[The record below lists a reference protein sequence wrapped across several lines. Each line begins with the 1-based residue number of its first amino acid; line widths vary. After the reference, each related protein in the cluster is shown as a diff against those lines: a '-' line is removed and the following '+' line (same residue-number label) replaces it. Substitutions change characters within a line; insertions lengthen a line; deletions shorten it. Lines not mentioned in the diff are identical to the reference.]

1 MKPKHGFSKE
11 IYTIV
16 KAHGPLAYNGIHTR
30 LRQRSVRM
38 SKDQV
43 KKTLSNMVQRNQLV
57 RSEHNPKKF
66 VVVDYKEH
74 EDVVISD
81 PVTTPPAVEKT
92 AEIEELTPSAGLP
105 QLDSTAIAMIASI
118 AAGTAALTTI
128 ILRYL

>member
-30 LRQRSVRM
+30 LRERSVRM

-43 KKTLSNMVQRNQLV
+43 KKTLSNMVQRDQLV
-57 RSEHNPKKF
+57 RSEHNPNKF
-66 VVVDYKEH
+66 VVVKH
-74 EDVVISD
+74 EDVTVSD
-81 PVTTPPAVEKT
+81 PIPTPPVVEKT
-92 AEIEELTPSAGLP
+92 AEMEELPRSQGLP
-105 QLDSTAIAMIASI
+105 QLDSTAIAMIAAI

-128 ILRYL
+128 ILRFV

>member
-16 KAHGPLAYNGIHTR
+16 KANGPLAYSGIHAR

-43 KKTLSNMVQRNQLV
+43 LKTLSNMVQRNQLV

-66 VVVDYKEH
+66 VVVDYKDH
-74 EDVVISD
+74 KDVIVSD
-81 PVTTPPAVEKT
+81 PIPTPPAVEKT
-92 AEIEELTPSAGLP
+92 PEIAELPPSEGLT
-105 QLDSTAIAMIASI
+105 QLDSTAIIMIASI

-128 ILRYL
+128 VLRFV

>member
-16 KAHGPLAYNGIHTR
+16 NAHGPLAYNGIHSR
-30 LRQRSVRM
+30 LRERRVRM

-66 VVVDYKEH
+66 VVVKH
-74 EDVVISD
+74 EDVIISD
-81 PVTTPPAVEKT
+81 PVPTPPVVEKT
-92 AEIEELTPSAGLP
+92 AEIEELTPSEGLP
-105 QLDSTAIAMIASI
+105 RLDSTAITMIAAI

-128 ILRYL
+128 ILRFV

>member
-30 LRQRSVRM
+30 LRERSVRM

-43 KKTLSNMVQRNQLV
+43 KKTLSNMVQRNQLL

-66 VVVDYKEH
+66 VAVGFD
-74 EDVVISD
+74 EDVIISD
-81 PVTTPPAVEKT
+81 PIPTPPAVEKT
-92 AEIEELTPSAGLP
+92 PEIEELPPSEGLP
-105 QLDSTAIAMIASI
+105 RLDSTAITMIAAI

-128 ILRYL
+128 ILRFV

>member
-11 IYTIV
+11 IYAIV
-16 KAHGPLAYNGIHTR
+16 KSHGPLAYNGIHSR
-30 LRQRSVRM
+30 LRERSVRM

-66 VVVDYKEH
+66 VVVKH
-74 EDVVISD
+74 EDVIISD
-81 PVTTPPAVEKT
+81 PVPTPPFVEKT
-92 AEIEELTPSAGLP
+92 AEIEELTPSEGLS
-105 QLDSTAIAMIASI
+105 QLDATAITMIAAI

-128 ILRYL
+128 ILRFV

>member
-16 KAHGPLAYNGIHTR
+16 KADGPLAYSGIHAR

-43 KKTLSNMVQRNQLV
+43 LKTLSNMVQRNQLV
-57 RSEHNPKKF
+57 RSERNPKKF
-66 VVVDYKEH
+66 VVVGFDEN
-74 EDVVISD
+74 VIVSD
-81 PVTTPPAVEKT
+81 PVPTPPAVEKT
-92 AEIEELTPSAGLP
+92 PEIAELPPSEGLT
-105 QLDSTAIAMIASI
+105 QLDSTAITMIAAI

>member
-30 LRQRSVRM
+30 LRERSVRM

-43 KKTLSNMVQRNQLV
+43 LKTLSNMVQRNQLV
-57 RSEHNPKKF
+57 RSERNPKKF
-66 VVVDYKEH
+66 VVVDYKDH
-74 EDVVISD
+74 EDVIISD
-81 PVTTPPAVEKT
+81 PILTPPVVEKT
-92 AEIEELTPSAGLP
+92 PESVELPPSQGLT
-105 QLDSTAIAMIASI
+105 QLDSTSITMIAAI

-128 ILRYL
+128 ILRFV

>member
-16 KAHGPLAYNGIHTR
+16 KADGPLAYSGIHAR

-43 KKTLSNMVQRNQLV
+43 LKTLSNMVQRNQLL

-66 VVVDYKEH
+66 VVVGFDES
-74 EDVVISD
+74 VIVPD
-81 PVTTPPAVEKT
+81 PMPTHTAVEKT
-92 AEIEELTPSAGLP
+92 PEMEELPPSQGLP
-105 QLDSTAIAMIASI
+105 HLDSTAIIMIASI

-128 ILRYL
+128 ILRFV

>member
-30 LRQRSVRM
+30 LRERHVRM

-66 VVVDYKEH
+66 VIVRH
-74 EDVVISD
+74 EDVIISD
-81 PVTTPPAVEKT
+81 PIPTPPVVEKT
-92 AEIEELTPSAGLP
+92 AEIEELTPSEGLP
-105 QLDSTAIAMIASI
+105 QLDSTAIAMIAAI

-128 ILRYL
+128 ILRFV

>member
-30 LRQRSVRM
+30 LRERRVRM

-66 VVVDYKEH
+66 VIVRH
-74 EDVVISD
+74 EDGIISD
-81 PVTTPPAVEKT
+81 PLPTPPVVEKT
-92 AEIEELTPSAGLP
+92 AEIEELTPSEGLP
-105 QLDSTAIAMIASI
+105 RLDSTAITMIAAI

-128 ILRYL
+128 ILRFV

>member
-16 KAHGPLAYNGIHTR
+16 KANGPLAYSGIHAR

-43 KKTLSNMVQRNQLV
+43 LKTLSNMVQRNQLV
-57 RSEHNPKKF
+57 RSERNPKKF
-66 VVVDYKEH
+66 VVVGFDEN
-74 EDVVISD
+74 VIVSD
-81 PVTTPPAVEKT
+81 PVPTPPAVEKT
-92 AEIEELTPSAGLP
+92 PEIAELPPSEGLT
-105 QLDSTAIAMIASI
+105 QLDSTAITMIAAI

>member
-11 IYTIV
+11 IYSIV

-30 LRQRSVRM
+30 LRERSVRM

-66 VVVDYKEH
+66 VVVKH
-74 EDVVISD
+74 EDVIISD
-81 PVTTPPAVEKT
+81 PVPTPPFVEKT
-92 AEIEELTPSAGLP
+92 AEIEELTPSEGLP
-105 QLDSTAIAMIASI
+105 PLDSTAIALIAAI

-128 ILRYL
+128 ILRFV

>member
-11 IYTIV
+11 IYAIV
-16 KAHGPLAYNGIHTR
+16 KSHGPLAYNGIHSR
-30 LRQRSVRM
+30 LRERSVRM

-66 VVVDYKEH
+66 VIVGH
-74 EDVVISD
+74 EDVTVSD
-81 PVTTPPAVEKT
+81 PIPTPPAVEKT
-92 AEIEELTPSAGLP
+92 PEIEELPPSQGLP
-105 QLDSTAIAMIASI
+105 RLDSTAITMIAAI

-128 ILRYL
+128 ILRFV

>member
-16 KAHGPLAYNGIHTR
+16 KAHGPLAYNGIHSR
-30 LRQRSVRM
+30 LRERSVRM

-43 KKTLSNMVQRNQLV
+43 KKTLSNMVQRDQLV

-66 VVVDYKEH
+66 VVVKY
-74 EDVVISD
+74 EDVIISD
-81 PVTTPPAVEKT
+81 PIPTPPAVEKT
-92 AEIEELTPSAGLP
+92 PESVELPPSQGLT
-105 QLDSTAIAMIASI
+105 QLDSTAITMIAAI

-128 ILRYL
+128 VLRFV

>member
-16 KAHGPLAYNGIHTR
+16 KADGPLAYNGIHTR

-43 KKTLSNMVQRNQLV
+43 LKTLSNMVQRNQLV
-57 RSEHNPKKF
+57 RSERNPKKF
-66 VVVDYKEH
+66 VVVGFDEN
-74 EDVVISD
+74 VIVSD
-81 PVTTPPAVEKT
+81 PVPTPPAVEKKPEI
-92 AEIEELTPSAGLP
+92 AELPPSEGLT
-105 QLDSTAIAMIASI
+105 QLDSTAIIMIASI

>member
-11 IYTIV
+11 IYLIV
-16 KAHGPLAYNGIHTR
+16 KAHGPLAYNGIHSR
-30 LRQRSVRM
+30 LRERSVRM

-66 VVVDYKEH
+66 VVVGH
-74 EDVVISD
+74 EDVIFSD
-81 PVTTPPAVEKT
+81 PLPTPPTVEET
-92 AEIEELTPSAGLP
+92 PESAELPPSEGLT
-105 QLDSTAIAMIASI
+105 QLDSTAIIMIASI

-128 ILRYL
+128 ILRFV

>member
-1 MKPKHGFSKE
+1 MKPRNGFSKE

-16 KAHGPLAYNGIHTR
+16 KAHGPLAYNGIHSR
-30 LRQRSVRM
+30 LRERSVPM

-66 VVVDYKEH
+66 LVVKH
-74 EDVVISD
+74 EDAIVPD
-81 PVTTPPAVEKT
+81 PIPTPPIVEKT
-92 AEIEELTPSAGLP
+92 PESVELPLSQGLP
-105 QLDSTAIAMIASI
+105 QLDSTAITMIAAI

>member
-16 KAHGPLAYNGIHTR
+16 KAHGPLAYSGIHAR

-43 KKTLSNMVQRNQLV
+43 LKNHSNMVQRNQLV
-57 RSEHNPKKF
+57 RSERNPKKF
-66 VVVDYKEH
+66 VVVGFDEN
-74 EDVVISD
+74 VIVSD
-81 PVTTPPAVEKT
+81 PVPTPPAVEKT
-92 AEIEELTPSAGLP
+92 PEIAELPPSEGLT
-105 QLDSTAIAMIASI
+105 QLDSTAITMIAAI

>member
-11 IYTIV
+11 IYAIV
-16 KAHGPLAYNGIHTR
+16 KAHGPLAYNGIHSR
-30 LRQRSVRM
+30 LRERSVRM

-74 EDVVISD
+74 EDVIISD
-81 PVTTPPAVEKT
+81 PIPTPPFVEKT
-92 AEIEELTPSAGLP
+92 PEIEELTPSEGLS
-105 QLDSTAIAMIASI
+105 QLDATAITMIAAI

-128 ILRYL
+128 ILRFV